1 MTDARKVWWN
11 GAIVAADEARVSVLD
26 TGFLYGDGVYDTM
39 RSYGGRVFAIE
50 RHLARLVR
58 SAQRVVLRLPE
69 RGTLRRAIEEA
80 VAANGGGDHAVRIT
94 VTRGR
99 LAKRLDLSTAGPA
112 SVLVSTDPIEPFD
125 DERRRRGIRVVWS
138 RYVRLSAHPLAGV
151 KSTNYQVSLFA
162 RNEAREAGATEVLLA
177 NESGAIVE
185 GAAAN
190 VFLVEGRRLVTPALT
205 TGILG
210 GITREVVLE
219 LAQAKRLAV
228 EEAVLPRERIETATE
243 VFMTGTTIQV
253 APVVEIAGRAVG
265 AGRPGP
271 LSLELLEGYLAA
283 VAKDVATPRPIP
295 AA

>member
-1 MTDARKVWWN
+1 
-11 GAIVAADEARVSVLD
+11 
-26 TGFLYGDGVYDTM
+26 
-39 RSYGGRVFAIE
+39 
-50 RHLARLVR
+50 
-58 SAQRVVLRLPE
+58 
-69 RGTLRRAIEEA
+69 
-80 VAANGGGDHAVRIT
+80 
-94 VTRGR
+94 
-99 LAKRLDLSTAGPA
+99 
-112 SVLVSTDPIEPFD
+112 
-125 DERRRRGIRVVWS
+125 
-138 RYVRLSAHPLAGV
+138 
-151 KSTNYQVSLFA
+151 
-162 RNEAREAGATEVLLA
+162 VLLA